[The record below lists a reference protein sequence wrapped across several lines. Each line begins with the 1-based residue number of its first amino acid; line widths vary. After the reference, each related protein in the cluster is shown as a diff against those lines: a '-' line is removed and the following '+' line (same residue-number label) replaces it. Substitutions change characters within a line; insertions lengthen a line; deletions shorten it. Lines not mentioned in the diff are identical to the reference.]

1 MLAVTVLG
9 LAVLGASASAQ
20 EQPQPGGEPLGFIGA
35 GGKPLPFVSH
45 DQVCEF
51 LRLAPIKASYDIP
64 TGTSKPRKLLLEM
77 DGISLHAIFR
87 TVDNKAFNVN
97 TGASHQVMLRDSF
110 RYEVAA
116 YKLSR
121 LLGLDHVPPVVLRE
135 VDGQPGSVQ
144 LWIEQ
149 APSLADMD
157 EQGVTP
163 PSAGYV
169 DLQKLQ
175 IVVFDNL
182 VYNFDRNTGNMLV
195 DRSGKLWFVDHTR
208 TFTRMGVLPSAEYI
222 VVCDR
227 KLWQQLKAVD
237 KVQLKQELKP
247 YLDAGQISSL
257 VKRQK
262 MLIRHIEKLIKKKGE
277 SEILFDLEQYR
288 PDPT

>member
-1 MLAVTVLG
+1 VSAAVVT
-9 LAVLGASASAQ
+9 AQ
-20 EQPQPGGEPLGFIGA
+20 EPQGGEWPLGFLGA
-35 GGKPLPFVSH
+35 DGQPLPFISH
-45 DQVCEF
+45 DQVREF
-51 LRLAPIKASYDIP
+51 LRTAPIKASYDIP
-64 TGTSKPRKLLLEM
+64 TGTSKPRKLLLEQ
-77 DGISLHAIFR
+77 DGVSLHAIFR

-116 YKLSR
+116 YELSR
-121 LLGLDHVPPVVLRE
+121 LLGLDNVPPAVLRE

-149 APSLADMD
+149 APSLADLD
-157 EQGVTP
+157 EQGTKP
-163 PSAGYV
+163 PSAQYV
-169 DLQKLQ
+169 DLQKLV

-208 TFTRMGVLPSAEYI
+208 TFTRMGALPGSEYI

-237 KVQLKQELKP
+237 KDQLKRALGP
-247 YLDAGQISSL
+247 YLDGGQLTALI
-257 VKRQK
+257 KRQK
-262 MLIRHIEKLIKKKGE
+262 TLIRHIEKLIKKKGE
-277 SEILFDLEQYR
+277 GEVLFDLEQYR
-288 PDPT
+288 PSPM